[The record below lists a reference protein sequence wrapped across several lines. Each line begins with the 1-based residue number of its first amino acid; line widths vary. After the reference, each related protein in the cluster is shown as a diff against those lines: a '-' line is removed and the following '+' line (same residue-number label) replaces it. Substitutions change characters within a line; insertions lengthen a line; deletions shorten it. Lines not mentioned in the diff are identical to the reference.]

1 MDDGG
6 NCFYERTVH
15 CCFVKYFPNPRH
27 FSHHSVRVHLRIQL
41 RVCWS
46 TAQDMFRGMAT
57 ESPMMLSLDEKLSD
71 TAITWL
77 HQCCLKSVAGEVTL
91 CGWVPAGS
99 LSRGGDGTVCV
110 KDINQPTLPT
120 PFYSILES
128 ISVCMALSTVFR
140 SENSPD
146 KTPFLSLL
154 FRSYLCL
161 TDPFNYIFLE
171 SLLQPCCNP

>member
-1 MDDGG
+1 
-6 NCFYERTVH
+6 
-15 CCFVKYFPNPRH
+15 
-27 FSHHSVRVHLRIQL
+27 
-41 RVCWS
+41 
-46 TAQDMFRGMAT
+46 MAT

-120 PFYSILES
+120 PFYSVLV
-128 ISVCMALSTVFR
+128 SVSVFITLSTVFH
-140 SENSPD
+140 SINSSDDSPHSH
-146 KTPFLSLL
+146 PVSSGLL
-154 FRSYLCL
+154 G
-161 TDPFNYIFLE
+161 PFNYI
-171 SLLQPCCNP
+171 SLSDSLSPP